1 MNSQVSAP
9 SRWRARRWPRETLL
23 WLALLPF
30 LISAL
35 LELRSPLD
43 LSIGDQA
50 QYVLHARAI
59 LAGHAYT
66 DDGYIYTSRV
76 VISPKAYPPGLPLV
90 IAGVEGLGAPLIVA
104 RLLMIASAVLFLYWA
119 GRYLMRLDDPVLGPA
134 AILMCAFIPNLPLYA
149 TGLYSDFAFAAAAWG
164 CCLLIDRPGR
174 WSTERIDRITALG
187 AIAIAFRTAAVAL
200 IPALVLHQ
208 AWRTWRHREPWTRAV
223 VPIVVWL
230 STYLVIDRLLPVT
243 QSYAQQIVSGAADAG
258 GGVGVGASAVA
269 WIRILL
275 QRAVSYQDFVSGIQ
289 LTPTPWRVVN
299 LAYHAAAL
307 VALAIGA
314 VAWVRRAGVRFLFC
328 FTACYVGII
337 LLMPWTIG
345 RFLWPLAPMIWFAT
359 LDGARVV
366 FQTVRMERVVAV
378 RTAALAAASMAI
390 VAAVLGPAPPSLVGI
405 GDLPEGRALYRALE
419 REAASTPVRAMSSN
433 PRDAA
438 LVPGVSAMSI
448 PPSQPDSLLA
458 AADSYRITH
467 AVLGSLGVD
476 TSADRV
482 LLETLQQHPERFR
495 RVYGNDKFTL
505 FRMVPAPSR
514 E

>member
-1 MNSQVSAP
+1 MLNPHVSNVG
-9 SRWRARRWPRETLL
+9 RWRALRRPRHTLL

-30 LISAL
+30 LLLAL
-35 LELRSPLD
+35 LELRAPLD

-90 IAGVEGLGAPLIVA
+90 IAAVEGVGAPLIVT
-104 RLLMIASAVLFLYWA
+104 RLLMIASAVLFLYYA
-119 GRYLMRLDDPVLGPA
+119 GRYLTRLDDPLLGPA

-164 CCLLIDRPGR
+164 CCLLIDRPGK
-174 WSTERIDRITALG
+174 WNTERIDRVTALG
-187 AIAIAFRTAAVAL
+187 AIAIAFRTVAVAL

-223 VPIVVWL
+223 VPVVVWL
-230 STYLVIDRLLPVT
+230 ATYFVIDRLLPVT

-258 GGVGVGASAVA
+258 VGASAVA
-269 WIRILL
+269 WTKLLL

-289 LTPTPWRVVN
+289 LTPTPWRAVN

-307 VALAIGA
+307 AALVIGA
-314 VAWVRRAGVRFLFC
+314 IAWVRRAGVRFLFC
-328 FTACYVGII
+328 FTVCYAGIL

-345 RFLWPLAPMIWFAT
+345 RFLWPLAPMVWFAT

-366 FQTVRMERVVAV
+366 FQAVRMERVVAV
-378 RTAALAAASMAI
+378 RTAALAAASIAMM
-390 VAAVLGPAPPSLVGI
+390 AAVLGPAPPSLVGI

-419 REAASTPVRAMSSN
+419 REAASTPVRAMSSY

-495 RVYGNDKFTL
+495 RVFGNDKFTL

>member
-1 MNSQVSAP
+1 LVNPRAFISG
-9 SRWRARRWPRETLL
+9 RWRARRWPRQTLL

-30 LISAL
+30 LILAL
-35 LELRSPLD
+35 LELRAPLD

-90 IAGVEGLGAPLIVA
+90 IAAVEGVGAPLIVA
-104 RLLMIASAVLFLYWA
+104 RLLMIVSAVLFLYFA
-119 GRYLMRLDDPVLGPA
+119 GRYLTRLDDPVLGPA
-134 AILMCAFIPNLPLYA
+134 AILMCGFIPNLPLYA

-164 CCLLIDRPGR
+164 CCVLIDRPGR
-174 WSTERIDRITALG
+174 WSTERIDRVTALG

-208 AWRTWRHREPWTRAV
+208 AWRSWRHKEPWTRAI
-223 VPIVVWL
+223 VPLVVWL
-230 STYLVIDRLLPVT
+230 ATYLVIDRLLPVT
-243 QSYAQQIVSGAADAG
+243 QSYAQQIVSGATDA
-258 GGVGVGASAVA
+258 GVGAGAMA
-269 WIRILL
+269 WIRMLL
-275 QRAVSYQDFVSGIQ
+275 RRAVSYQDVVSGMQ
-289 LTPTPWRVVN
+289 STPTPWHAVN

-307 VALAIGA
+307 AALAIGA
-314 VAWVRRAGVRFLFC
+314 IAWIRRSGVRFLFC
-328 FTACYVGII
+328 FTACYLGIV
-337 LLMPWTIG
+337 LLMPWTIA
-345 RFLWPLAPMIWFAT
+345 RFFWPLAPLIWFAT
-359 LDGARVV
+359 LDGVRVV
-366 FQTVRMERVVAV
+366 FQAARMERVTAV
-378 RTAALAAASMAI
+378 RTTALAAASIAI
-390 VAAVLGPAPPSLVGI
+390 LAAVLGPPPPSLVGI
-405 GDLPEGRALYRALE
+405 GDLPEGRALYQALE
-419 REAASTPVRAMSSN
+419 REAASTPVRAMSAN

-438 LVPGVSAMSI
+438 LVRGVSAMSI
-448 PPSQPDSLLA
+448 PPSDPDSLLA

-482 LLETLQQHPERFR
+482 LLETLQKHPERFR

-505 FRMVPAPSR
+505 FRMVPAPSA